1 MKKNSLK
8 LVMAFFA
15 LVIAF
20 SGCKK
25 GEDDPFLSLR
35 SRTARLAGEWKLSS
49 ADLSVTS
56 GSSTYHYV
64 YNGSILTITNTYSG
78 HSSTDTYSYTE
89 SFTIDKDG
97 TYSKSYTEDGETSS
111 ENGVWIWVE
120 DNKEL
125 ELANKEAFIV
135 SRTSETSD
143 GSTVTYSGATLQPDA
158 MNVIKKL
165 ANKEMVI
172 VFDETQVDGGST
184 STVKGTYTYTQD

>member
-1 MKKNSLK
+1 
-8 LVMAFFA
+8 MAFFA

-97 TYSKSYTEDGETSS
+97 TYSKSYTAGGETGSQ
-111 ENGVWIWVE
+111 NGVWIWVE

-172 VFDETQVDGGST
+172 VFDETQVDGSTT
-184 STVKGTYTYTQD
+184 STTKGTYTYTQD